1 MESSR
6 KSNKTEYVYGSTV
19 RKINTAP
26 SREEMRP
33 IKREPLT
40 KEEFRELKRREEASG
55 KKRGRAKRAG
65 YIQEIDLG
73 SLLVLSAAIIVT
85 LYVCVS
91 YLQVQSEITS
101 MSKETA
107 RLESELVSLQ
117 NDNNTT
123 LQRINT
129 TVDLTY
135 IYKVATKELGMV
147 HAGRDHIITYE
158 KAASDYARKYAEIPE
173 VEKNSLLNK
182 ILEK

>member
-1 MESSR
+1 MEASR
-6 KSNKTEYVYGSTV
+6 KSIKTEYVYGNAV
-19 RKINTAP
+19 RKLKSEP

-33 IKREPLT
+33 VRREPLT
-40 KEEFRELKRREEASG
+40 EEEFRELKRREQSVT
-55 KKRGRAKRAG
+55 KRRGQAKRAS
-65 YIQEIDLG
+65 YIQGIDLG
-73 SLLVLSAAIIVT
+73 SLLILSVAIIVT

-91 YLQVQSEITS
+91 YLEVQSEITS

-107 RLESELVSLQ
+107 RLESELVTLQ

-147 HAGRDHIITYE
+147 HADKNHIITYE
-158 KAASDYARKYAEIPE
+158 KAESNYARKYSDIPE
-173 VEKNSLLNK
+173 GEDNSLLNK
-182 ILEK
+182 ILNK